1 MQGREIIKSIMEQEG
16 VGLTEMQRRLGYK
29 SAANVNNLLKRQA
42 ADAKDMRTETL
53 VEFAKALGYE
63 VVIRKAKKK
72 VKDGE
77 YVIGKEIE

>member
-1 MQGREIIKSIMEQEG
+1 MQGREIIKLIMEREG

-42 ADAKDMRTETL
+42 ADAKDMRVETL

-63 VVIRKAKKK
+63 IVIRKSGRK
-72 VKDGE
+72 VKSGE